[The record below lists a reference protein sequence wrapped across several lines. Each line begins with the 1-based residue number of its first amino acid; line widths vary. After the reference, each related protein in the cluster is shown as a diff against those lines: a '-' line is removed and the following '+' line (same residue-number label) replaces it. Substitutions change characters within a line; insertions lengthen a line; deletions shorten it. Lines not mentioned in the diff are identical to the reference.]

1 MRVKAITPHK
11 GRVQLPEIYVPYTA
25 STPYRL
31 VPGTK
36 KLIFLRDVGSAPAP
50 GVGYRTWNFY
60 LTDVVT
66 GRERQLTDLK
76 PGYLM
81 QSFDISEDGKQI
93 IFDRFRDNSNIVLM
107 DLAR

>member
-1 MRVKAITPHK
+1 TTHRATVH
-11 GRVQLPEIYVPYTA
+11 LPEIYVPYTA
-25 STPYRL
+25 ATPYHF
-31 VPGTK
+31 VPGRNE
-36 KLIFLRDVGSAPAP
+36 LIFLRDGSFSPGP

-60 LTDVVT
+60 RADLVT
-66 GRERQLTDLK
+66 GRERQLTNLQ

>member
-1 MRVKAITPHK
+1 VLDEAAAEGP
-11 GRVQLPEIYVPYTA
+11 
-25 STPYRL
+25 
-31 VPGTK
+31 
-36 KLIFLRDVGSAPAP
+36 APAYSAARKLGSPPLRPWPQRVDLLAGPQSGP

-60 LTDVVT
+60 QTDLVT
-66 GRERQLTDLK
+66 GRERQVTDLK